1 MALHTADELTERL
14 SRRRGDFRWRGQV
27 LENVIEHPDFM
38 PTLLSW
44 GGWLY
49 QAAFDPETAETV
61 VARPDFNGEDCH
73 VFWHIATSA
82 EDLLQ
87 NLKAAQLLAERSPLT
102 GYASIGRDELHA
114 LLVATHDLDR
124 QRGTGYHAR
133 VTEYVKRFQR
143 EQLMTAA
150 AVTDLKGNRSLRPGQ
165 QDDPDMYLRVVDRTD
180 QGIIVRGAKA
190 HTSGSVGAEE
200 LIVIPTRAM
209 REDEEQYAVSFAIP
223 VDAPG
228 ITLVA
233 RALNAG
239 SDSAWEAPI
248 SSHDELA
255 ETFTIF
261 NDVFVPYERVFLLG
275 EWEYAGDVANAFA
288 SVNRQG
294 YLGTESGKLRL
305 FIGAAQR
312 IAELNGV
319 ASVSHIRE
327 KITQLIRMERSI
339 WALGVAASLESHS
352 REPGY
357 QIPDPVLTNAGK
369 HVCMESHFTACR
381 LLLEIAGGAVTTA
394 PLLEDLQAPDI
405 KPLVEKYFRG
415 ADPDSAW
422 ERLRVFKLIRDLA
435 ASEYSGYWNT
445 EIIHGSGSPA
455 AEVLAMYRETDLDA
469 CKALVAR
476 ALQGRDAIAPAATT
490 TA

>member
-14 SRRRGDFRWRGQV
+14 SHRRGDFRWRGQV
-27 LENVIEHPDFM
+27 LDNVIEHPDFM

-49 QAAFDPETAETV
+49 QAAFDAETAETM

-124 QRGTGYHAR
+124 ERGTAYHAR

-150 AVTDLKGNRSLRPGQ
+150 AVTDLKGNRGLRPGQ

-180 QGIIVRGAKA
+180 EGIIVRGAKA

-209 REDEEQYAVSFAIP
+209 REDEGQYAVSFALP

-305 FIGAAQR
+305 FVGAAQR

-319 ASVSHIRE
+319 ASVGHIRE